1 MSNLSPRQRLRSWSR
16 GFASDTTMRAAVYD
30 RAALEGIRVIAT
42 RAPPSPP
49 SKGALLVRVKAC
61 GVNPVDA
68 KGIIGDKLPVFLR
81 PLARRFIDGR
91 VVGFDLSGVVEHAPP
106 GSGYAV
112 GDEVYGAVPPFRGSF
127 AELVRVPLDQVAR
140 KPASLTHAQAAALV
154 LPGVTVAQLLDQHH
168 FAPGQ
173 HVLIIGASGGV
184 GHLAVQIA
192 KARGAIVV
200 AVCGVANEAFVRRL
214 GADEVV
220 PYDAVPGDTIPG
232 DGDGDVTRD
241 ISLPGDRNDRVVD
254 RLREIVRARG
264 RPFDLC
270 VDAVSS
276 HDAADAS
283 HRYERRVRGASEP
296 KLLADGPD
304 ADPHNYVFIGGAT
317 REWFL
322 AGLKR
327 LTGIDAF
334 ARGRELFWIAFPGC
348 ARELGALRELADG
361 PAGVRPTIETTV
373 GLTDEGV
380 REAFRRLHSRRVR
393 GKVVIEV

>member
-42 RAPPSPP
+42 RAPPRLPRKALSLSASRRAVSIPWTPRGSSATNCPP
-49 SKGALLVRVKAC
+49 SSDRWREGSSTAE
-61 GVNPVDA
+61 
-68 KGIIGDKLPVFLR
+68 
-81 PLARRFIDGR
+81 
-91 VVGFDLSGVVEHAPP
+91 SP
-106 GSGYAV
+106 GSTSAASSSTPRP
-112 GDEVYGAVPPFRGSF
+112 GAVTPSATRCTGRFPPFRGSF

-173 HVLIIGASGGV
+173 HVLVIGASGGV

-192 KARGAIVV
+192 KARGAAVVV

-220 PYDAVPGDTIPG
+220 PYDAVTGDTIPG
-232 DGDGDVTRD
+232 DGDGNV
-241 ISLPGDRNDRVVD
+241 PGDQNDRLID

-283 HRYERRVRGASEP
+283 HRYGAASGAP
-296 KLLADGPD
+296 PSRNSSRT
-304 ADPHNYVFIGGAT
+304 DPT
-317 REWFL
+317 RT
-322 AGLKR
+322 R
-327 LTGIDAF
+327 I
-334 ARGRELFWIAFPGC
+334 
-348 ARELGALRELADG
+348 
-361 PAGVRPTIETTV
+361 TTS
-373 GLTDEGV
+373 L
-380 REAFRRLHSRRVR
+380 
-393 GKVVIEV
+393 